1 MSLRCGKFGQSAAL
15 IFLSFNTLQL
25 GRRLAI
31 FPFAL
36 RQGGQAPKAFKEEPL
51 KSLSE
56 LADIYQHWAT
66 ANEARAG
73 GILAAQNSYAFEVR
87 EYQLE
92 RASQLMDEAASLRK
106 RAAKLRELANG
117 IQELAHDGYKVPQN
131 RNQGCDRPHA
141 IWPSNHFQ

>member
-1 MSLRCGKFGQSAAL
+1 
-15 IFLSFNTLQL
+15 LQL

-66 ANEARAG
+66 VNEARAD

-106 RAAKLRELANG
+106 RAAKLRELESG
-117 IQELAHDGYKVPQN
+117 MHVVHDGYKVPQN

>member
-1 MSLRCGKFGQSAAL
+1 M
-15 IFLSFNTLQL
+15 
-25 GRRLAI
+25 
-31 FPFAL
+31 
-36 RQGGQAPKAFKEEPL
+36 

-56 LADIYQHWAT
+56 LADIYQNWPT
-66 ANEARAG
+66 ANEARADE
-73 GILAAQNSYAFEVR
+73 ILAAQNSYAFEVR

-106 RAAKLRELANG
+106 RAAKLRELESG
-117 IQELAHDGYKVPQN
+117 MHVVHDGYKVPQN